1 MPFQKGHKL
10 STGRPKGATNKEL
23 TRAKKILTQIIF
35 NKEQLIDDLKEL
47 LFNPIQLT
55 EDFNNLDVK
64 GRMEFRCRMAKF
76 VVPEQKQLEVEST
89 TDIPRLSLADL
100 TDVYNADE
108 NQLPRHT

>member
-1 MPFQKGHKL
+1 MPFEKGHKL
-10 STGRPKGATNKEL
+10 SKGRIKGSKNKL
-23 TRAKKILTQIIF
+23 TLEAKTF
-35 NKEQLIDDLKEL
+35 LKEL

-55 EDFNNLDVK
+55 KDFNSLDVN

>member
-23 TRAKKILTQIIF
+23 TRAKKILNQIIF
-35 NKEQLIDDLKEL
+35 NKEQLID
-47 LFNPIQLT
+47 
-55 EDFNNLDVK
+55 DFNNLDVK

-89 TDIPRLSLADL
+89 SEIPRLSLADL